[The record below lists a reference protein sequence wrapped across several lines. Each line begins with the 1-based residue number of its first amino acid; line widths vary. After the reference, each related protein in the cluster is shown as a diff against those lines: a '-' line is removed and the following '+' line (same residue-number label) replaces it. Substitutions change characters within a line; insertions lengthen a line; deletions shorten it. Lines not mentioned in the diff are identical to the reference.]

1 MVLNYLCKSLG
12 VKELEYFLNFFGV
25 KVEYLT
31 MTFRENQVTETILST
46 KILFLKILLGG
57 DKMGKW
63 TATGS

>member
-1 MVLNYLCKSLG
+1 
-12 VKELEYFLNFFGV
+12 
-25 KVEYLT
+25 

-63 TATGS
+63 TVTGS